1 MPRSRTALA
10 LESLAAAGVL
20 VALLLLPVGPVSAP
34 DPSAEDLVLLACRAV
49 ALLCTARLAV
59 TGAACLVAAGRP
71 VPRGFGL
78 LVALAPA
85 RFRRIAGLAASGAAA
100 ISLTAGAPASA
111 RVDVPVVRAP
121 VTSVARTPDTTA
133 PPAVPKIRPAAAPS
147 IPGPPTTVRPPTPTR
162 PVLPRPPRPTATTT
176 VHTVRPGDHLWG
188 ITRAVL
194 GERLGR
200 EPTAAEIVP
209 LWRAVIAAN
218 TARLRSGDPALV
230 FPGEQVVVPP
240 SPGPEPHR

>member
-10 LESLAAAGVL
+10 LETLAAAGVL
-20 VALLLLPVGPVSAP
+20 VALLLLPVGPVRAP
-34 DPSAEDLVLLACRAV
+34 DPSAEDLVLLACRFV
-49 ALLCTARLAV
+49 ALLGTARLAV

-85 RFRRIAGLAASGAAA
+85 RFRRFAGLAASGAAA

-133 PPAVPKIRPAAAPS
+133 PTAVSNARPAPAS
-147 IPGPPTTVRPPTPTR
+147 PGPTTTVRRPTPTR
-162 PVLPRPPRPTATTT
+162 PTESTERRPSAPVTVRT
-176 VHTVRPGDHLWG
+176 VHPGDHLWG

-200 EPTAAEIVP
+200 IPTAAEIVP
-209 LWRAVIAAN
+209 VWRAVIAAN
-218 TARLRSGDPALV
+218 TARLRSDDPNLV

-240 SPGPEPHR
+240 SPGPEPRR